1 MKSPKDPPL
10 WCHVEQATR
19 MKSSPIVEYKF
30 HQQSDEAVTVP
41 WWRVSVMWVFFV
53 GGLGGVVVASFALL
67 ATAIAHRDTVLPHDA
82 QAPRLSAPSS
92 VPNTPTSPAMQARN
106 HAATPAR

>member
-1 MKSPKDPPL
+1 MNQSP
-10 WCHVEQATR
+10 VNGT
-19 MKSSPIVEYKF
+19 KF
-30 HQQSDEAVTVP
+30 HPHNDQVIAVA

-67 ATAIAHRDTVLPHDA
+67 FTAITHRDTVLPHDA
-82 QAPRLSAPSS
+82 PSAQAGPVSKL
-92 VPNTPTSPAMQARN
+92 PNLPNSPAMQARN

>member
-1 MKSPKDPPL
+1 VNQSP
-10 WCHVEQATR
+10 VG
-19 MKSSPIVEYKF
+19 EYKF
-30 HQQSDEAVTVP
+30 SRQTDPEATVP

-67 ATAIAHRDTVLPHDA
+67 FTAISNRDVVLPHDA
-82 QAPRLSAPSS
+82 QPARVGAAVG

-106 HAATPAR
+106 HAATPAPAPVAAR

>member
-1 MKSPKDPPL
+1 MTPSP
-10 WCHVEQATR
+10 V
-19 MKSSPIVEYKF
+19 SEYKF
-30 HQQSDEAVTVP
+30 RQHSDDPLNVP

-67 ATAIAHRDTVLPHDA
+67 TTAITHRDTVVPHDA
-82 QAPRLSAPSS
+82 QAPRMATTSS

>member
-1 MKSPKDPPL
+1 MNQSP
-10 WCHVEQATR
+10 VSQT
-19 MKSSPIVEYKF
+19 KF
-30 HQQSDEAVTVP
+30 HQQSDEAIDVP

-67 ATAIAHRDTVLPHDA
+67 ATAITHRDTVLPHDA
-82 QAPRLSAPSS
+82 PPAPAAQVSK
-92 VPNTPTSPAMQARN
+92 VPNMPNSPAMQARN

>member
-1 MKSPKDPPL
+1 MNQGP
-10 WCHVEQATR
+10 VG
-19 MKSSPIVEYKF
+19 EYKF
-30 HQQSDEAVTVP
+30 SRHSDPAATVP

-67 ATAIAHRDTVLPHDA
+67 YTAIAHRDTVMPHDA
-82 QAPRLSAPSS
+82 PAPALSTTSG

>member
-1 MKSPKDPPL
+1 VNQSP
-10 WCHVEQATR
+10 
-19 MKSSPIVEYKF
+19 MSEYKF
-30 HQQSDEAVTVP
+30 HQQSDEVKAVP

-67 ATAIAHRDTVLPHDA
+67 TTAITHRDTVVPHDA
-82 QAPRLSAPSS
+82 PAAPAAQDAQDAAAAQVSK
-92 VPNTPTSPAMQARN
+92 VPNMPNSPAMQARN

>member
-1 MKSPKDPPL
+1 MNQKPVGEHRFGQHHDGTLKL
-10 WCHVEQATR
+10 
-19 MKSSPIVEYKF
+19 
-30 HQQSDEAVTVP
+30 P

-53 GGLGGVVVASFALL
+53 GGLGGVVLASFALL
-67 ATAIAHRDTVLPHDA
+67 ATAVAHRDTVMPHDA
-82 QAPRLSAPSS
+82 QAPRMGTTPS